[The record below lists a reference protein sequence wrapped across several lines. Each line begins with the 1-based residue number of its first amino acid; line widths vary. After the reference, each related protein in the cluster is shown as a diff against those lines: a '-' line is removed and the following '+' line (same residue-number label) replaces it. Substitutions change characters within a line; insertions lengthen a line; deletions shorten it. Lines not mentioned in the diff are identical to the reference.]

1 MRKVGVVKEK
11 EQTTSKRK
19 DHKPVIKT
27 SQTGPGRKRK
37 PLTPAKPPVAPP
49 LAVPPTVPV
58 VPPLATPSVV
68 PPLAVPPSPTEV
80 LANRITDNITSD
92 STPNEVI
99 SIYRITYDDVIIIDT
114 IIRLIC

>member
-1 MRKVGVVKEK
+1 MVKER

-37 PLTPAKPPVAPP
+37 PLTPAKPPA
-49 LAVPPTVPV
+49 VPV
-58 VPPLATPSVV
+58 VPPLATPPAVPPSVV
-68 PPLAVPPSPTEV
+68 PPLATPPSPTEV

-99 SIYRITYDDVIIIDT
+99 SIYRINYDDVIIIDA